1 MSPAAHSPDP
11 HAPRFRVR
19 PPAGW
24 INDPN
29 GPFRWRGRHH
39 LFYQHN
45 PDAPIHANVHWGHV
59 SSPDLVRWEHH
70 PIALAPTPGGPDE
83 AGCWSGCVVDDDGV
97 PTAVYTGVDRHHTG
111 LGTICL
117 ARAADPDDDALAEW
131 KPLPTPVVTGPPT
144 GLDVVMFRDPF
155 VFRCGGRRW
164 ALVGAGHA
172 DGTPSV
178 LLYDC
183 EDLADWRFAGVLVD
197 GADPV
202 AAEAFGDQGD
212 RAVGWECPQLYAT
225 AGGDWVLVVSLWD
238 GDPCSTAY
246 LTGRLR
252 TDGRDPGALRF
263 EARTGG
269 RLDHG
274 RDFYAPAVLQE
285 ADRALMWGWSWEARE
300 RGEVERA
307 GWAGVLTAPRVVDVH
322 PDGALRV
329 VPAPELELL
338 RADEPFVTEPS
349 VTAPSVT
356 APGGTVPSR
365 TVPGRVPLPEAYD
378 LTVTARGLTTV
389 SLLRSA
395 SGGQLTV
402 RLDPERGTVTLDRG
416 DWPRRPGTGP
426 RGSAPIVVRAP
437 GREVR
442 VLVDGSLFELFVDDR
457 ATVTERVYRRPDDV
471 RELVVTGA
479 VAAVTGWE
487 LVPPTL
493 G

>member
-1 MSPAAHSPDP
+1 MSPTAQSPDP
-11 HAPRFRVR
+11 DAPRFRVR
-19 PPAGW
+19 PPANW

-45 PDAPIHANVHWGHV
+45 PDAPSHANVHWGHV
-59 SSPDLVRWEHH
+59 SSPDLVHWEHH

-131 KPLPTPVVTGPPT
+131 KPSPTPVVAGPPA

-155 VFRCGGRRW
+155 VFRCDGRRW

-183 EDLADWRFAGVLVD
+183 DDLADWRFAGVLVD
-197 GADPV
+197 GTGPV
-202 AAEAFGDQGD
+202 AVEAFGDQ
-212 RAVGWECPQLYAT
+212 AVGWECPQMYAT
-225 AGGDWVLVVSLWD
+225 AGGDWVLAVSLWD
-238 GDPCSTAY
+238 GDPCATGY
-246 LTGRLR
+246 LTGRLC
-252 TDGRDPGALRF
+252 TDGRGGLRF

-285 ADRALMWGWSWEARE
+285 ADRTLMWGWSWEARE

-338 RADEPFVTEPS
+338 RAAEPFVNESS
-349 VTAPSVT
+349 VTAPSVAEPFVT
-356 APGGTVPSR
+356 A
-365 TVPGRVPLPEAYD
+365 PGRVPLPEAYD

-395 SGGQLTV
+395 SGARLTV
-402 RLDPERGTVTLDRG
+402 RLDPDEDTVTLDRG
-416 DWPRRPGTGP
+416 DWPRTPGTGA
-426 RGSAPIVVRAP
+426 RGAGPIVVRAP

-471 RELVVTGA
+471 RELVVAGS

-487 LVPPTL
+487 LVPPELVPPTH